1 MMGLFAGEGFCRG
14 EKGGGHFRSII
25 VRMGLILAVLGA
37 LALAGCGSSD
47 PAATPSSATYTVTY
61 DGNGNT
67 TGAVPA
73 APANYEQGQAVT
85 VTGNTGNLVKT
96 NYTFAGWNT
105 AADGSGTT
113 YTQNQSFTMGAA
125 NVTLYAKWTS
135 VPEYAYV
142 ANYGDG
148 TNPGTVSEYTIDA
161 TTGALTPITG
171 SPVATGV
178 GPESVTVDPTGKY
191 AYVADRSGGINP
203 GTVSEYTI
211 DATTG
216 ALTPITGSPVA
227 AGVGPESVVV
237 DPTGKYAYVANHGG
251 GVSEY
256 TIDAATGALTPI
268 TGSPVAAGTN
278 PSSVTVDPTGKY
290 AYVANYGGGVSEY
303 TIDATTGALTPITGS
318 PVAAGF
324 EPHSVIVDPTGK
336 YAYVAN
342 GGGGVSEYTIDATTG
357 VLTPITG
364 SPVAGNGESVTVD
377 PTGKYAYVANGG
389 VWEYT
394 IDAMTGALTPI
405 TGSSVA
411 AGNVPVSIAI
421 TK

>member
-135 VPEYAYV
+135 NPTYTVTYNGNGNTTGAVPAAPANYEQGQAVTVTGNTGNLVKTNYTFAGWNTAADGSGTTYTQNQTFTMGAANVTLYAKWTSVPEYAYV

-191 AYVADRSGGINP
+191 AYVADRSGG
-203 GTVSEYTI
+203 VSEYTI

-216 ALTPITGSPVA
+216 T
-227 AGVGPESVVV
+227 
-237 DPTGKYAYVANHGG
+237 
-251 GVSEY
+251 
-256 TIDAATGALTPI
+256 
-268 TGSPVAAGTN
+268 
-278 PSSVTVDPTGKY
+278 
-290 AYVANYGGGVSEY
+290 
-303 TIDATTGALTPITGS
+303 LTPITGS

-324 EPHSVIVDPTGK
+324 DPHSVIVDPTGK

-394 IDAMTGALTPI
+394 IDAMTGAITPI

>member
-1 MMGLFAGEGFCRG
+1 MMGLFAREGFLTGKTC
-14 EKGGGHFRSII
+14 GGLFRSI
-25 VRMGLILAVLGA
+25 VVKLGLILAVLGA
-37 LALAGCGSSD
+37 LVLAGCGSSD

-61 DGNGNT
+61 NGNGNT
-67 TGAVPA
+67 TGSVPA
-73 APANYEQGQAVT
+73 DSTNYEQGQAVT

-113 YTQNQSFTMGAA
+113 YTQNQTFTMGAA

-171 SPVATGV
+171 SPVVTGV

-191 AYVADRSGGINP
+191 AYVADRSGG
-203 GTVSEYTI
+203 VSEYTI

-216 ALTPITGSPVA
+216 TLTPITGSPVA
-227 AGVGPESVVV
+227 AGFDPHSVIV

-256 TIDAATGALTPI
+256 AIDAATGALTPI

-318 PVAAGF
+318 PVA
-324 EPHSVIVDPTGK
+324 
-336 YAYVAN
+336 
-342 GGGGVSEYTIDATTG
+342 
-357 VLTPITG
+357 
-364 SPVAGNGESVTVD
+364 GNGESVTVD

-394 IDAMTGALTPI
+394 IDAMTGAITPI